1 MDGNRRFARAAGIEK
16 IEGHAAGFA
25 RLSETLQWCDELGIK
40 EVTVYAFS
48 IENFKRPQSEVE
60 GLLDLARD
68 KFRRLID
75 EAEQLKRHG
84 VRVKESVHFI
94 KFLSSFICFGSYIT
108 SFSTELNC
116 H

>member
-1 MDGNRRFARAAGIEK
+1 MFGENPLIVSPLTKFIVPVH
-16 IEGHAAGFA
+16 IMH
-25 RLSETLQWCDELGIK
+25 LMYVPTQWCDELGIK

-84 VRVKESVHFI
+84 VRVKERVNLI
-94 KFLSSFICFGSYIT
+94 KFHSSFI
-108 SFSTELNC
+108 
-116 H
+116 

>member
-84 VRVKESVHFI
+84 VRVKGR
-94 KFLSSFICFGSYIT
+94 LSSFIRFGSNLT
-108 SFSTELNC
+108 HFHVN
-116 H
+116 

>member
-1 MDGNRRFARAAGIEK
+1 M
-16 IEGHAAGFA
+16 
-25 RLSETLQWCDELGIK
+25 GIK

-84 VRVKESVHFI
+84 VRVKERVNCI
-94 KFLSSFICFGSYIT
+94 KLKLIEIY
-108 SFSTELNC
+108 FSKYYFFFN
-116 H
+116 

>member
-1 MDGNRRFARAAGIEK
+1 M
-16 IEGHAAGFA
+16 GHPNKVCFSPTGSCFTCHGLEESWQKC
-25 RLSETLQWCDELGIK
+25 RSWITWTFLTQWCDELGIK

-75 EAEQLKRHG
+75 EAEQLKQHG
-84 VRVKESVHFI
+84 VRVKERLNFI
-94 KFLSSFICFGSYIT
+94 KFLSSFIRFGS
-108 SFSTELNC
+108 NC
-116 H
+116 T